1 MNLFFTDQERYSCG
15 MSLAFRMLFGLS
27 LAAGATLL
35 FFFVWGVADGSAAY
49 AMGTWLILLA
59 VVGGL
64 LVGAL
69 ALHRRGH
76 KVASLVLLA
85 PIAWPAF
92 FYGLFLLAVLILQ
105 PRWN

>member
-1 MNLFFTDQERYSCG
+1 
-15 MSLAFRMLFGLS
+15 MSLTFRILFGIS
-27 LAAGATLL
+27 AVAGAVLL
-35 FFFVWGVADGSAAY
+35 FFFLWGLADGSAAY

-59 VVGGL
+59 AVGGL
-64 LVGAL
+64 LFGAL
-69 ALHRRGH
+69 ALHRQGH